1 LHKRKEAA
9 MNRRF
14 LFPLAAGV
22 VGLLAISPALVNQ
35 PAASAAGSKPS
46 KPSKPAKPAKGTTTS
61 TSPDGASNPDDGSGS
76 GNDPGANPGSDSGS
90 SPDAGSGPD
99 SGTAPDSGSG
109 PDSGSS
115 SSSAPNGKSG
125 PSSTTAPAPG
135 GHTSSTTC
143 NAPETNQGPAP
154 QMGEP
159 AQSHDA
165 DPAGTVDVERLSET
179 ELRVA
184 KATPNDGWVEQ
195 VATASGPRITVK
207 FTRQGQSPSLIRFA
221 ASMDQKGT
229 MIHIRVTSCG

>member
-1 LHKRKEAA
+1 MH
-9 MNRRF
+9 RRF

-22 VGLLAISPALVNQ
+22 VGLMAISPALVNQ

-46 KPSKPAKPAKGTTTS
+46 KPPSKSAKGTTSS
-61 TSPDGASNPDDGSGS
+61 TSPDAASNPDAGSGS
-76 GNDPGANPGSDSGS
+76 GNDSGAD
-90 SPDAGSGPD
+90 
-99 SGTAPDSGSG
+99 T
-109 PDSGSS
+109 GSS
-115 SSSAPNGKSG
+115 SSTAPTRGGAS
-125 PSSTTAPAPG
+125 PTTAPGAG

-143 NAPETNQGPAP
+143 NAPVTDQGPAP

-159 AQSHDA
+159 AQTHDA

-184 KATPNDGWVEQ
+184 KATPNDGWTEQ
-195 VATASGPRITVK
+195 VAAPSGPRITVK

-229 MIHIRVTSCG
+229 MIHVRVTSCG

>member
-1 LHKRKEAA
+1 MH
-9 MNRRF
+9 RRF

-22 VGLLAISPALVNQ
+22 VGLLAISPALVNS
-35 PAASAAGSKPS
+35 PPASAAGSKPS
-46 KPSKPAKPAKGTTTS
+46 KPGKPAKTTS
-61 TSPDGASNPDDGSGS
+61 STSSSATSNPDDGSAD
-76 GNDPGANPGSDSGS
+76 GNDPGADP
-90 SPDAGSGPD
+90 GPD
-99 SGTAPDSGSG
+99 SNST
-109 PDSGSS
+109 
-115 SSSAPNGKSG
+115 SSSAPDAKGGSSG
-125 PSSTTAPAPG
+125 APSTTAPAPG

-143 NAPETNQGPAP
+143 NAPATDQGPAP

-159 AQSHDA
+159 AQTHDA

-195 VATASGPRITVK
+195 VAAPSGPRVTVK